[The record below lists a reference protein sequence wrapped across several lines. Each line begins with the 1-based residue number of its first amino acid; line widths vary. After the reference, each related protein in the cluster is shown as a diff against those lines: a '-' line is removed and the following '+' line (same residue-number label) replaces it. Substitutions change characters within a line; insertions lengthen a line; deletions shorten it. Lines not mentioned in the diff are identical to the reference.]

1 MLPAPGMDAPVS
13 PEPGPE
19 SRFCLTC
26 LAKGRPSV
34 RDASFSIG
42 DLTLSPPLA
51 LAPMV
56 GLSHSALRTLALEL
70 GGVGLL
76 FTEMLSVGRLP
87 QENADVSPFLLRYPE
102 EQPLFYQLFVSP
114 GQDVV
119 PAVERLHQLGAQ
131 GVDLNLGCPAP
142 NLRKQGAGC
151 ALTNDRQQVRH
162 TVAMLRAATS
172 LPLSAKIRLGA
183 TLDEEELVD
192 FCRMLEGEGVDLLS
206 VHGRLHQE
214 KFCRRPR
221 WDWIGKVKSA
231 VNIPVLANGGIF
243 SVDDARKCL
252 EVSGADGLM
261 LGRGAVCR
269 PWLFAEIAREIYGVS
284 CPPTSLSLADIYF
297 RFVQLLERFRP
308 ERRLGRL
315 KQFTHYYGQNFTFGH
330 HLAIAVQTSRSV
342 EQASERAHQFFSRN
356 Q

>member
-1 MLPAPGMDAPVS
+1 
-13 PEPGPE
+13 
-19 SRFCLTC
+19 
-26 LAKGRPSV
+26 
-34 RDASFSIG
+34 
-42 DLTLSPPLA
+42 
-51 LAPMV
+51 
-56 GLSHSALRTLALEL
+56 
-70 GGVGLL
+70 
-76 FTEMLSVGRLP
+76 
-87 QENADVSPFLLRYPE
+87 
-102 EQPLFYQLFVSP
+102 
-114 GQDVV
+114 
-119 PAVERLHQLGAQ
+119 
-131 GVDLNLGCPAP
+131 
-142 NLRKQGAGC
+142 
-151 ALTNDRQQVRH
+151 LTNDREQVRH

-183 TLDEEELVD
+183 TLHEEELVD

-206 VHGRLHQE
+206 VHGRLHKE

-252 EVSGADGLM
+252 ELSGADGLM

-284 CPPTSLSLADIYF
+284 CPSTSLSLADIYF

-330 HLAIAVQTSRSV
+330 HLAIAVQTSSSV
-342 EQASERAHQFFSRN
+342 EQASERARQFLSSN

>member
-1 MLPAPGMDAPVS
+1 MSTIL
-13 PEPGPE
+13 PEPVM
-19 SRFCLTC
+19 
-26 LAKGRPSV
+26 K
-34 RDASFSIG
+34 ASLSLG

-76 FTEMLSVGRLP
+76 FTEMLSVTRLP
-87 QENADVSPFLLRYPE
+87 EENASVSPFLLRYPE

-114 GQDVV
+114 GQNVV
-119 PAVERLHQLGAQ
+119 PAVDRLHHLGAQ

-151 ALTNDRQQVRH
+151 ALTNDREQVRRI
-162 TVAMLRAATS
+162 VAMLRSATS

-183 TLDEEELVD
+183 SLNEEELVD

-206 VHGRLHQE
+206 VHGRLHKE

-231 VNIPVLANGGIF
+231 IKIPVLANGGIF
-243 SVDDARKCL
+243 SVEDARRCL
-252 EVSGADGLM
+252 EMSGADGLM
-261 LGRGAVCR
+261 IGRGAACR
-269 PWLFAEIAREIYGVS
+269 PWLFGEIARELYGAPCLPVS
-284 CPPTSLSLADIYF
+284 LTLPEIYF
-297 RFVQLLERFRP
+297 RFIQLLERFRP

-315 KQFTHYYGQNFTFGH
+315 KQFTHYYGQNFTYGH
-330 HLAIAVQTSRSV
+330 HLAIAVQTSVSV
-342 EQASERAHQFFSRN
+342 EQASERACQFFSGSKEEE
-356 Q
+356 